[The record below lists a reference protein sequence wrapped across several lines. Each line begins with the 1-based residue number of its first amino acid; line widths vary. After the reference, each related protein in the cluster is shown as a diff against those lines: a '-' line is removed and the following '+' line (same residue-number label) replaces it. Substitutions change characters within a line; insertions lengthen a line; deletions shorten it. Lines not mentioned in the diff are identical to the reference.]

1 MHLLEIAGIVAGA
14 GALGGFGHG
23 LVAGEFALPR
33 FDSKRRVFKP
43 GVVGD
48 VLVGA
53 LAALVVWA
61 VYGAAASYDVNKS
74 IDLPLPVAQLGMSI
88 IVGISGAQILRKL
101 AERTAERTAER
112 AAEQSAERV
121 ADAPPAAE
129 SGATS
134 KA

>member
-14 GALGGFGHG
+14 GALGGLGHG

-101 AERTAERTAER
+101 AERTAER
-112 AAEQSAERV
+112 AAKITLANLVEELK
-121 ADAPPAAE
+121 
-129 SGATS
+129 
-134 KA
+134 KAGEK